1 VSEGQRIFEKTA
13 CVNCHTIAGTAAK
26 GTYGPDLTHL
36 MSRQTIASGAVK
48 NTIGTLIAW
57 IYNPDLMKPGCK
69 MPSMGLSTQQS
80 AAVAEYLATLR

>member
-1 VSEGQRIFEKTA
+1 VSEGQQIFEKTA

-36 MSRQTIASGAVK
+36 MSRQTIAAGAAK
-48 NTIGTLIAW
+48 NTLGTLIAW
-57 IYNPDLMKPGCK
+57 IYNPDSMKPGCK
-69 MPSMGLSTQQS
+69 MPSMGLSAQQS